1 MAYRVLMVDDFKMAR
16 MVFENAIEMSDEFEL
31 VGSFSNAEDA
41 IAFIKNSR
49 VDLCL
54 MDVVMLEGQDGL
66 AASQKIKE
74 MRPQIKILVVTAMP
88 EVSYIERARDIGIES
103 FWYKEVQEQPILE
116 VMKRTMAGESVY
128 PDSLPTVTLGNA
140 VSTDFTDK
148 EIMVLRELVS
158 GESNGE
164 IASTL
169 AISERT
175 VKMHISNM
183 LSKTGFRSRL
193 ELAVKA
199 RTGGL
204 VIND

>member
-1 MAYRVLMVDDFKMAR
+1 MAYRVLIVDDFKMAR